1 MSNDCNKS
9 LKQVLSFFSNLTSVV
24 LILRIALYTYMK
36 SKETDLVKMFL
47 QVFSDTPNWLYK
59 KT

>member
-9 LKQVLSFFSNLTSVV
+9 FKQVLSFFSNLTSVV

>member
-9 LKQVLSFFSNLTSVV
+9 FKQVLSFFSNLTSVV

-47 QVFSDTPNWLYK
+47 QVFSDTPN
-59 KT
+59 

>member
-9 LKQVLSFFSNLTSVV
+9 FKQVLSFFSNLTSVV
-24 LILRIALYTYMK
+24 LILRIALYTYVK

>member
-9 LKQVLSFFSNLTSVV
+9 FKQVLSFFSNLTSVL

-36 SKETDLVKMFL
+36 SKETELVKMFL